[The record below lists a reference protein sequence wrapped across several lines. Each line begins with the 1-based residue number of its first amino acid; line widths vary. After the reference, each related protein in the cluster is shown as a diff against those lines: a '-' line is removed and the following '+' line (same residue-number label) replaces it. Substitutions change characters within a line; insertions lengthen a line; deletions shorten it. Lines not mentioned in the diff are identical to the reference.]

1 SGVEVFCYSRH
12 LRGLISTRIRQL
24 VSECIE
30 LRLTTNRQDPGRF
43 KALRLAGQTWGLFFE
58 RLNVSV
64 QKLENAVEFYG
75 AISNNKLRGFPVK
88 ISTETGHL
96 PDVVD
101 GYASEGI
108 IQFFF
113 ENRDDNGFNI
123 YVLDESNRVEIYS
136 GCEGSKEDL
145 IRDVSRFYSS
155 SHDRFTYGSSFINF
169 NLPQFYQI
177 LKTDGKTQVTPFH
190 STMSLSLLRK
200 SRMIPR
206 IRIFMRMSGRYS
218 IRPPGSAA
226 DMRRHRTCAVSLT
239 LRS

>member
-1 SGVEVFCYSRH
+1 M
-12 LRGLISTRIRQL
+12 
-24 VSECIE
+24 
-30 LRLTTNRQDPGRF
+30 
-43 KALRLAGQTWGLFFE
+43 
-58 RLNVSV
+58 
-64 QKLENAVEFYG
+64 EFYG

-123 YVLDESNRVEIYS
+123 YVLDESNQVEIYS

-190 STMSLSLLRK
+190 STMFSQPVAEE
-200 SRMIPR
+200 PR
-206 IRIFMRMSGRYS
+206 DTAYPDFHADV
-218 IRPPGSAA
+218 RPLQYQAA
-226 DMRRHRTCAVSLT
+226 GQRG
-239 LRS
+239 